1 MSSDDESSGSYE
13 SDVAE
18 ELADESSEEEEVV
31 KPVKRK
37 APTKPKK
44 DPNRPKRNMSAF
56 FLYSNANR
64 PRIKQ
69 ENPEIAFGQVAKV
82 LSVEFKALPAKERT
96 KWDKKAGKDKERYLE
111 EMKHYVPP
119 SEDSDSDDGVKRKPA
134 KRKKDPNAPKR
145 NQSAF
150 FLYSG
155 KARPQ
160 VKVDYPEA
168 TFGDIAKIISQQF
181 KALNQKER
189 AKFDKLAAE
198 DKVRYQAAMEEYNG
212 R

>member
-69 ENPEIAFGQVAKV
+69 ENPEIAFGQVVSAV
-82 LSVEFKALPAKERT
+82 PWAVCVGAPGGISV
-96 KWDKKAGKDKERYLE
+96 
-111 EMKHYVPP
+111 H
-119 SEDSDSDDGVKRKPA
+119 
-134 KRKKDPNAPKR
+134 
-145 NQSAF
+145 
-150 FLYSG
+150 
-155 KARPQ
+155 
-160 VKVDYPEA
+160 
-168 TFGDIAKIISQQF
+168 
-181 KALNQKER
+181 
-189 AKFDKLAAE
+189 
-198 DKVRYQAAMEEYNG
+198 
-212 R
+212 